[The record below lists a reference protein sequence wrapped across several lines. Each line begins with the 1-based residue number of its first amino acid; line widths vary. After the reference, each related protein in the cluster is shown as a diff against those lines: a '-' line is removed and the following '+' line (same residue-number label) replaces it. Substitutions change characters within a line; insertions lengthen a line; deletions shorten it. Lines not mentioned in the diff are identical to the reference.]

1 MSIKEDH
8 LNFKYCPCNHQLC
21 MLGNILLTKVEGEKG
36 TMFWDVMVKDSLE
49 MEKEADLKMKGTC
62 VMKKNCSKSHLIQK
76 QSDEI

>member
-1 MSIKEDH
+1 MCFNSVAIKKKKID
-8 LNFKYCPCNHQLC
+8 
-21 MLGNILLTKVEGEKG
+21 LTKVEGGKG